1 MNKKKTTMFER
12 YLAEE
17 IGIEFKACLYFFCI
31 LFFYSVYRIIEGSWE
46 ASIIHMLEMILLT
59 YAMGYAQLYF
69 FSNFDEGEKLG
80 VKELFHIIICTGIYT
95 GISFL
100 GKWFN
105 RNITATII
113 FVLYMIFAYICA
125 FLVYKTKRVIDEK
138 LLNDDLRAF
147 KERRTMGR
155 E

>member
-31 LFFYSVYRIIEGSWE
+31 LFFYSVYRIIEGSWD

-59 YAMGYAQLYF
+59 YAMGYAQLYL

-80 VKELFHIIICTGIYT
+80 LKEIFYIIICTGVYAI
-95 GISFL
+95 ISFL
-100 GKWFN
+100 AKWFD
-105 RNITATII
+105 RNITATVI

-125 FLVYKTKRVIDEK
+125 FLVYKTKRVIDGK
-138 LLNDDLRAF
+138 LLNEDLRAF
-147 KERRTMGR
+147 KERRMER

>member
-31 LFFYSVYRIIEGSWE
+31 LFFYSVYRIIEGSWD

-59 YAMGYAQLYF
+59 YAMGYAQLYL

-80 VKELFHIIICTGIYT
+80 LKEIFYIIICTGVYAI
-95 GISFL
+95 ISFL
-100 GKWFN
+100 AKWFD
-105 RNITATII
+105 RNITATVI
-113 FVLYMIFAYICA
+113 FILYMIFAYICA
-125 FLVYKTKRVIDEK
+125 FLVYKTKRVIDGK
-138 LLNDDLRAF
+138 LLNEDLRAF
-147 KERRTMGR
+147 KERRMER

>member
-31 LFFYSVYRIIEGSWE
+31 LFFYSVYRIIEGSWD

-59 YAMGYAQLYF
+59 YAMGYAQLYL

-80 VKELFHIIICTGIYT
+80 LKEFFYIIICTGVYAI
-95 GISFL
+95 ISFL
-100 GKWFN
+100 AKWFD
-105 RNITATII
+105 RNITATVI
-113 FVLYMIFAYICA
+113 FILYMIFAYICA
-125 FLVYKTKRVIDEK
+125 FLVYKTKRVIDGK
-138 LLNDDLRAF
+138 LLNEDLRAF
-147 KERRTMGR
+147 KERRMER